1 MQVPWHQQFLRLHI
15 VRSLEAVQDLILV
28 SLCVGL
34 FCIMA
39 LQIKEIFASLL
50 NKPRCHA
57 ITADILFILILVELF
72 RLLII
77 DLQEQRVS
85 IRFSVEIAIVSVL
98 REVVLREVIE
108 SGVLETDWHQVLAV
122 CLFLATAALLMVV
135 RVWLPPTFAG
145 VDPEARVSARIRSS
159 QHND

>member
-50 NKPRCHA
+50 NKPRFHA

-122 CLFLATAALLMVV
+122 CLFLVLATAALL
-135 RVWLPPTFAG
+135 
-145 VDPEARVSARIRSS
+145 DPEARSVGAPPPFCSGRHQEGLHRC
-159 QHND
+159 

>member
-1 MQVPWHQQFLRLHI
+1 
-15 VRSLEAVQDLILV
+15 
-28 SLCVGL
+28 
-34 FCIMA
+34 
-39 LQIKEIFASLL
+39 
-50 NKPRCHA
+50 
-57 ITADILFILILVELF
+57 LVELF

-122 CLFLATAALLMVV
+122 CLFLVLATAALL
-135 RVWLPPTFAG
+135 
-145 VDPEARVSARIRSS
+145 DPEARSVGAPPPFCSGRHQEGLHRC
-159 QHND
+159 